1 MAYTKYSLT
10 PADNNAA
17 PPNGAPEGM
26 LPSAVNDTMRDM
38 MAQIRDVGDGIRG
51 GTYTMTAPVITG
63 GSITGVALSGNTF
76 TSPVITGGSINNT
89 PIGASTA
96 NTGAFTT
103 LGASGVATFS
113 AGTVS
118 APAITTTGDTNTGI
132 FFPAAD
138 TIAFTE
144 GGVEAMRI
152 TSTGI
157 VDIGG
162 SSGGSVGELLVVE
175 GANSA
180 GHRAARINNTGTTN
194 GYSTLW
200 MGSSNDGLIRGG
212 STAGSFT
219 DQLLLLTS
227 GSIPISFYT
236 ANTERMRITSAG
248 NVGIGTSSPL
258 TPLHVVGAIQSQ
270 RSGAAQYARMLNS
283 TGTATFISDNQASG
297 TYTGFQFQGLSTASG
312 TPVTYATIDGSG
324 NVGIGTSSPAQKL
337 DVAGVIRN
345 QTEIRVKNTGSNV
358 SYVTFEENS
367 NTSSA
372 TFISGDGRTSGNIA
386 LWTNSTERMRI
397 DSGGKV
403 AIGIS
408 TTSAGRLTIKQAS
421 DSFSD
426 CLNIIAAGGNS
437 WQLLSEGG
445 TSRLYFG
452 FAQSGVSY
460 ISGSTGAYTA
470 VSDSRAKKNIVDSS
484 YGLAEILKLRPVQYN
499 MNTEEDTSK
508 THIGLIAQEVKAVI
522 DEAVDDLPNEEA
534 MFGLD
539 KSGLV
544 PVLIKAIQE
553 QQNLIENLTTRLNA
567 LEKQ

>member
-38 MAQIRDVGDGIRG
+38 MSQIRDVGDGIRG

-63 GSITGVALSGNTF
+63 GSITGVALSGNTL
-76 TSPVITGGSINNT
+76 TNPVITGGSINNT

-236 ANTERMRITSAG
+236 ANTERMRITSGGNLLIGKSADNDTTLGVRITSGIVNSAG
-248 NVGIGTSSPL
+248 SNDFWNSYSTTASVYRFYVTNGGT
-258 TPLHVVGAIQSQ
+258 V
-270 RSGAAQYARMLNS
+270 
-283 TGTATFISDNQASG
+283 TATNTTISAISDQR
-297 TYTGFQFQGLSTASG
+297 F
-312 TPVTYATIDGSG
+312 
-324 NVGIGTSSPAQKL
+324 K
-337 DVAGVIRN
+337 
-345 QTEIRVKNTGSNV
+345 E
-358 SYVTFEENS
+358 
-367 NTSSA
+367 
-372 TFISGDGRTSGNIA
+372 
-386 LWTNSTERMRI
+386 
-397 DSGGKV
+397 
-403 AIGIS
+403 
-408 TTSAGRLTIKQAS
+408 
-421 DSFSD
+421 
-426 CLNIIAAGGNS
+426 
-437 WQLLSEGG
+437 
-445 TSRLYFG
+445 
-452 FAQSGVSY
+452 
-460 ISGSTGAYTA
+460 
-470 VSDSRAKKNIVDSS
+470 NIVDLDV
-484 YGLAEILKLRPVQYN
+484 GLDAVMALKPRKF
-499 MNTEEDTSK
+499 DWK
-508 THIGLIAQEVKAVI
+508 AGKGKDIKGDRGFIAQEFEQIFPDLIDEWKDPAPEGEEPYKAVRQ
-522 DEAVDDLPNEEA
+522 DLI
-534 MFGLD
+534 
-539 KSGLV
+539 
-544 PVLIKAIQE
+544 PVLVKAIQE
-553 QQNLIENLTTRLNA
+553 QQTLIEQLTTRLNA
-567 LEKQ
+567 LEGK